1 MTTCDT
7 YVYKASWIHYAAAL
21 DISYVHITKYIPDTK
36 YKKNTNQI
44 VLNKVVRLQWTP
56 YDTLWDYTKH
66 LESSLY
72 NCTEL
77 EWMLSWPSILYIL
90 MGQEIRCLQ
99 LYFVYVLYYCLRCC
113 LMLVELSLLR
123 WRCLNCFG
131 WNRTYLQIVGIKL
144 PYF

>member
-7 YVYKASWIHYAAAL
+7 YVYTKHLEYIMQLHWT
-21 DISYVHITKYIPDTK
+21 SYVHITKYIPDTK

-72 NCTEL
+72 NCIEL
-77 EWMLSWPSILYIL
+77 E
-90 MGQEIRCLQ
+90 
-99 LYFVYVLYYCLRCC
+99 
-113 LMLVELSLLR
+113 
-123 WRCLNCFG
+123 
-131 WNRTYLQIVGIKL
+131 
-144 PYF
+144 